1 MITIGLTHTSK
12 MVVTEAMTAKNM
24 GSGDMPVLASPAM
37 IALME
42 NAALLAVANELEAGY
57 TTVGVL
63 FTPTTNKNWRHSKC
77 HSNSY

>member
-57 TTVGVL
+57 TTVGGQM
-63 FTPTTNKNWRHSKC
+63 S
-77 HSNSY
+77 